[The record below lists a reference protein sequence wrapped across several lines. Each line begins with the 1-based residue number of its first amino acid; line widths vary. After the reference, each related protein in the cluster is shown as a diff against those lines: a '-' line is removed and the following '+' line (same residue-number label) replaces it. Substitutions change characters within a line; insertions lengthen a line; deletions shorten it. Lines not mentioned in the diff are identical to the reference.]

1 MIYNYPFF
9 GVPNYLN
16 YNLNSP
22 NQYVGKKNLSQ
33 VSSYHTNTNKNSHS
47 NINNL
52 NANRTDIPK
61 YFKTPNRVQ
70 SNTSRETTNIGSIQN
85 KKREDEDPLFNF
97 GGIPL
102 YFDDVLLICL
112 ILFLYNEKIDDY
124 YLLLALV
131 LLLLG

>member
-22 NQYVGKKNLSQ
+22 NQYVGK
-33 VSSYHTNTNKNSHS
+33 
-47 NINNL
+47 
-52 NANRTDIPK
+52 
-61 YFKTPNRVQ
+61 
-70 SNTSRETTNIGSIQN
+70 NIGSIQN